1 MGEITVVMTAYNGE
15 AYIEEQIMSVLEGSF
30 QDFDIHVY
38 DDGSTDRTREILG
51 KLEQAYPDRIKF
63 FANPENKGV
72 IRNFTE
78 GARAA
83 QSSYVMFCDQDDV
96 WLSDKLL
103 KSLERI
109 KKEEKQYGE
118 ETPVV
123 VFTDAVVTDEK
134 LSVLAASFHKSSH
147 LNPQKTDLPHLLM
160 ENKLIGCTMIINAAM
175 QDKLSIVPKEARM
188 HDWWVGLVGAA
199 LGRVAYLPE
208 PTLLYRQHEKN
219 VVGSSSFQGYVKT
232 RLSSLGGQRQ
242 VLRRTQEQGA
252 AFLRVYQKE
261 LSQEKKEILQDFEE
275 LLSAG
280 FIRKRCLLIK
290 NGFWKTGLLR
300 NIGLF
305 LLL

>member
-15 AYIEEQIMSVLEGSF
+15 VYIEEQIMSVLEGSF
-30 QDFDIHVY
+30 RDFVLHVY
-38 DDGSTDRTREILG
+38 DDGSTDRTRQILG
-51 KLEQAYPDRIKF
+51 ELEQAYPDRIKF
-63 FANPENKGV
+63 FANTVNKGV

-83 QSSYVMFCDQDDV
+83 KSPYIMFCDQDDV
-96 WLSDKLL
+96 WLPDKLL

-109 KKEEKQYGE
+109 KKEEKQCGE

-123 VFTDAVVTDEK
+123 VFTDAVVTDEG
-134 LSVLAASFHKSSH
+134 LSARAESFHKSSH

-175 QDKLSIVPKEARM
+175 RDKLGTVPEEARM
-188 HDWWVGLVGAA
+188 HDWWIGLVGAA

-219 VVGSSSFQGYVKT
+219 VVGSSSFQSYVKA
-232 RLSSLGGQRQ
+232 RLSSLGGQRL

-261 LSQEKKEILQDFEE
+261 LSEEKKEILKDFEE

-305 LLL
+305 LLV